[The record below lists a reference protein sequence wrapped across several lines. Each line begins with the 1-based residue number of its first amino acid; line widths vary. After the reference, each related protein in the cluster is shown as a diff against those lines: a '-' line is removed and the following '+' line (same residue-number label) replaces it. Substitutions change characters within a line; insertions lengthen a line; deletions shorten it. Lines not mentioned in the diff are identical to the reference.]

1 MYKPTTLSE
10 VKEVVIELIS
20 LLLLVIF
27 GIKVVIHELDGLW
40 SMFIH

>member
-1 MYKPTTLSE
+1 
-10 VKEVVIELIS
+10 
-20 LLLLVIF
+20 LLLVIF